1 MKELEARATAAEKAC
16 AAARTSLQNERQ
28 LRASAE
34 LRQRELLRQLQEQ
47 EDELGRAQ
55 RRGEYTRTLE
65 DKVSELQEQ
74 LSCGSSSGVADG
86 ASDISGSSRGPRRK
100 TA

>member
-1 MKELEARATAAEKAC
+1 MRVASR
-16 AAARTSLQNERQ
+16 
-28 LRASAE
+28 SAE

-65 DKVSELQEQ
+65 DKAR
-74 LSCGSSSGVADG
+74 SSLLAFL
-86 ASDISGSSRGPRRK
+86 
-100 TA
+100 